1 MVDSVSVYS
10 DDVIE
15 NAMIQTAKRLGY
27 TSLRSKQAESYQKF
41 CKGKVRKIIIII
53 SDESVASS

>member
-10 DDVIE
+10 DDVIK

-27 TSLRSKQAESYQKF
+27 TSLRSKQVEAIKSF
-41 CKGKVRKIIIII
+41 VKGR
-53 SDESVASS
+53 